1 MGNKNG
7 KFKGEGHTLGT
18 GSSNGGGAA
27 AKRAAEA
34 GLCNFVTNVYRS

>member
-7 KFKGEGHTLGT
+7 KFKGKGHALGT
-18 GSSNGGGAA
+18 GSSDSGGAA

-34 GLCNFVTNVYRS
+34 GLYQFYE